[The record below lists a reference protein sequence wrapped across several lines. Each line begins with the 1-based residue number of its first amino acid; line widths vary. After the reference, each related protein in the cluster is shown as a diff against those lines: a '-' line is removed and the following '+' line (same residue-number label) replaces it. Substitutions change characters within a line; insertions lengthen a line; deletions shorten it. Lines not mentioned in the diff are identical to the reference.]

1 MAGTCE
7 LCGGKIVNGR
17 CTECGMDYSRMKNRY
32 HLNENCS
39 DYDLDAREINTG
51 YEKSLK
57 SKGERPSGA
66 KKEKAILNGK
76 ASVKPNVSRPQ
87 REPKKPLD
95 SRIPTQ
101 SSWEQTKRT
110 TVSSTAGKKSGKGKS
125 ITTWIV
131 VICTLIGVFG
141 SILESIFD
149 DESSSYE
156 PTYSDSVYEDI
167 LNDDDKEV
175 PTLAKDG
182 DSVDFSLTG
191 YGEYLVGVDIPEG
204 TYVLTNMDK
213 EYSASLYVENAEYD
227 ISDSYY
233 IDAGSYEDEV
243 DLYDGTIVY
252 MNRAGVV
259 NCMSDN
265 AQVDAMHAWD
275 GENGSDTVTFPMEEE
290 NEEVYTVGVDIDPG
304 RYTMSY
310 DGSGTSVIS
319 VHVKSDER
327 TNYLSLSDP
336 EYDADESQYV
346 GLILEEG
353 TELEIQRFGS
363 DYVEVTFTPMAADA
377 TVPVQQ
383 SGE

>member
-17 CTECGMDYSRMKNRY
+17 CTDCGMDYSRMKNRY

-57 SKGERPSGA
+57 SKGERPSSAG
-66 KKEKAILNGK
+66 KEKVILNGK
-76 ASVKPNVSRPQ
+76 ASVKPNVARPQ
-87 REPKKPLD
+87 REQGKAQDVK
-95 SRIPTQ
+95 RQAQ

-110 TVSSTAGKKSGKGKS
+110 TVSSSTGKKSGKGKTIAIV
-125 ITTWIV
+125 ITV
-131 VICTLIGVFG
+131 AVMLLG
-141 SILESIFD
+141 SADGILESIFD
-149 DESSSYE
+149 DHSSSYE

-167 LNDDDKEV
+167 RNDREL

-182 DSVDFSLTG
+182 DSVDFSLIR
-191 YGEYLVGVDIPEG
+191 YGSYLVGVDIPEG

-233 IDAGSYEDEV
+233 IDAGSYEEGI

-252 MNRAGVV
+252 MNRAGEI

-275 GENGSDTVTFPMEEE
+275 GENGSDTVTFPTEEE

-304 RYTMSY
+304 RYIMSY

-319 VHVKSDER
+319 VHVQSDER

-336 EYDADESQYV
+336 EYDVDEAQYV

-353 TELEIQRFGS
+353 TQLEIQRFGS
-363 DYVEVTFTPMAADA
+363 DYVEVTFTPMEADA
-377 TVPVQQ
+377 TVPVRQ

>member
-39 DYDLDAREINTG
+39 DYDLNAREINTG

-57 SKGERPSGA
+57 GKGERPSGA
-66 KKEKAILNGK
+66 KKEKTVLNGK
-76 ASVKPNVSRPQ
+76 ASVKPNIARPQ
-87 REPKKPLD
+87 REPKKPQD
-95 SRIPTQ
+95 SRIPVQ

-110 TVSSTAGKKSGKGKS
+110 TVSSATGKKSGKGKTIAIV
-125 ITTWIV
+125 ITV
-131 VICTLIGVFG
+131 AAMLIGSADG
-141 SILESIFD
+141 ILESIFD
-149 DESSSYE
+149 DHSSSYE
-156 PTYSDSVYEDI
+156 PTYSDSVHEND
-167 LNDDDKEV
+167 LNDREL
-175 PTLAKDG
+175 PTLAEDG
-182 DSVDFSLTG
+182 DSVDFSLIC
-191 YGEYLVGVDIPEG
+191 YGSYLVGVDIPEG

-233 IDAGSYEDEV
+233 IDAGSYEEGV
-243 DLYDGTIVY
+243 NLYDGSIVY
-252 MNRAGVV
+252 MNRAGEV

-265 AQVDAMHAWD
+265 AQVDDMHAWD
-275 GENGSDTVTFPMEEE
+275 GENGSDTVTFPTEEE

-304 RYTMSY
+304 RYIMSY

-363 DYVEVTFTPMAADA
+363 DYVEVTFRPMEADA
-377 TVPVQQ
+377 TVPVRQ

>member
-7 LCGGKIVNGR
+7 LCGGRIVNGR
-17 CTECGMDYSRMKNRY
+17 CTDCGMDYSRMKNRY

-39 DYDLDAREINTG
+39 DYDLNAREINTG

-57 SKGERPSGA
+57 GKGERPSGA
-66 KKEKAILNGK
+66 KKEKAVLNGK
-76 ASVKPNVSRPQ
+76 ASVQPNVARPR
-87 REPKKPLD
+87 REEKKRQDTQIPLQ
-95 SRIPTQ
+95 T
-101 SSWEQTKRT
+101 SWEQTRKKVT
-110 TVSSTAGKKSGKGKS
+110 STMTGRKSGRGKT
-125 ITTWIV
+125 IAIIV
-131 VICTLIGVFG
+131 TVAAMLIGSADG
-141 SILESIFD
+141 ILESVFND
-149 DESSSYE
+149 HSSSYE
-156 PTYSDSVYEDI
+156 PEYSESVYEDI

-175 PTLAKDG
+175 PTLPEDG
-182 DSVDFSLTG
+182 YSVDFSLTG
-191 YGEYLVGVDIPEG
+191 YGEYMVGVDIPEG

-213 EYSASLYVENAEYD
+213 KYSASLYVENAEYD

-233 IDAGSYEDEV
+233 IDAGSYQDDV
-243 DLYDGTIVY
+243 NLYDGTIVY

-265 AQVDAMHAWD
+265 AQVDDMHAWD
-275 GENGSDTVTFPMEEE
+275 GENGSDIVTFPTDEE

-304 RYTMSY
+304 RYIMSY
-310 DGSGTSVIS
+310 DGHGTSVIS